1 MSNIIKCNNNVGE
14 LFKILGNNAI
24 FLNYIKIGFTVQD
37 ILENALNNV
46 ELMDILTQPVS
57 DVSIIRTKM
66 EIIIGQKL
74 KKQKVIKTEESKEEE
89 IKVIETVENELKEE
103 ESEEIKLEIE
113 EIEDPFSHM
122 MHKPIN
128 PANVVWLW
136 STCYMERIDHR
147 VRLINRDTE
156 MYY

>member
-46 ELMDILTQPVS
+46 ELMDILTQLVS
-57 DVSIIRTKM
+57 DVSTIRTKM

-89 IKVIETVENELKEE
+89 IKVIE
-103 ESEEIKLEIE
+103 SEEIKLEIE
-113 EIEDPFSHM
+113 EIKDPFSHM

>member
-1 MSNIIKCNNNVGE
+1 MSNNVGE

-24 FLNYIKIGFTVQD
+24 FLNYIKNGFTVQD

-46 ELMDILTQPVS
+46 ELMDILTQLVS
-57 DVSIIRTKM
+57 DVSTIRTKM

-74 KKQKVIKTEESKEEE
+74 KKQKPKEEE
-89 IKVIETVENELKEE
+89 IKVIETVENEFDEN